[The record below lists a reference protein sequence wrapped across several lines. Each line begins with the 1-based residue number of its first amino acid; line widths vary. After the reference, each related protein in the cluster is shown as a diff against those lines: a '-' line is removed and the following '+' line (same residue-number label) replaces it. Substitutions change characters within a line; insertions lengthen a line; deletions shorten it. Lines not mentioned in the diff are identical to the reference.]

1 MNRFYFLFGVLSCC
15 LLGFD
20 LLAQNK
26 KSPYERLLE
35 TQQEYE
41 AAMKKGDSLEV
52 AEICYLMGKR
62 YSSLRNFTKAQE
74 WFLRSLRIREPLGP
88 SEDIGKT
95 YFQMAGFQTYLPNA
109 AQSLRYNYLA
119 YINFRAGKSP
129 RSQMQAYKLLSHLH
143 VETWKLG
150 QSLPY
155 SKSIGAL
162 DSALYYAEQCL
173 QMAKIVN
180 TPVDI
185 GTTYAYLSNIWK
197 LKNNLH
203 KSKEYRQKEL
213 EIFTEAKLVNNLMA
227 VYMDT
232 AEELLKQ
239 NNPTLAKPWLKKA
252 LDLTSSISDYNL
264 NENLNEVYALY
275 YEQTGQWEK
284 AFRYQKK
291 GLELKN
297 REFESQINQAIQNL
311 TLLDEHE
318 KKKAEFIARQKEMAL
333 QNKLAIVV
341 FILFLVAVIAGGLFY
356 LLFAKYKKISRE
368 NAELVK
374 EQSHRTKNNL
384 QSVSDLLSL
393 ELHRL
398 SDPVAVKAMEES
410 LMRVEAMLL
419 LHRGL
424 YQGEKLI
431 EVNLPKY
438 LPDLV
443 KSVLRSY
450 HLEAVKVQYDIEPIW
465 LHTDKAIPLGLI
477 VNELTTNTCKYAL
490 KNNPDPQLTLHCF
503 LQTDRLFLR
512 FADNGPGFVS
522 PADKNTFGLRL
533 IGLLMNKLKAKG
545 DFSTANGCCF
555 ELSFLTKAAPLN
567 QPKSLKNQPV

>member
-1 MNRFYFLFGVLSCC
+1 MR
-15 LLGFD
+15 
-20 LLAQNK
+20 
-26 KSPYERLLE
+26 
-35 TQQEYE
+35 
-41 AAMKKGDSLEV
+41 
-52 AEICYLMGKR
+52 
-62 YSSLRNFTKAQE
+62 
-74 WFLRSLRIREPLGP
+74 
-88 SEDIGKT
+88 
-95 YFQMAGFQTYLPNA
+95 
-109 AQSLRYNYLA
+109 
-119 YINFRAGKSP
+119 
-129 RSQMQAYKLLSHLH
+129 
-143 VETWKLG
+143 
-150 QSLPY
+150 
-155 SKSIGAL
+155 
-162 DSALYYAEQCL
+162 
-173 QMAKIVN
+173 
-180 TPVDI
+180 
-185 GTTYAYLSNIWK
+185 
-197 LKNNLH
+197 
-203 KSKEYRQKEL
+203 
-213 EIFTEAKLVNNLMA
+213 
-227 VYMDT
+227 
-232 AEELLKQ
+232 
-239 NNPTLAKPWLKKA
+239 
-252 LDLTSSISDYNL
+252 
-264 NENLNEVYALY
+264 
-275 YEQTGQWEK
+275 
-284 AFRYQKK
+284 
-291 GLELKN
+291 
-297 REFESQINQAIQNL
+297 
-311 TLLDEHE
+311 
-318 KKKAEFIARQKEMAL
+318 L

-490 KNNPDPQLTLHCF
+490 KNNPDPQLMLHCF